1 MKRKAVCLA
10 LSLNFLLM
18 AAGCNYAEN
27 EAVSED
33 TSAPGTSSPIT
44 ETSHDTETISQ
55 TSTVTESTSLTEA
68 SSEADVAE
76 IKTEISETAEEISD
90 TVEVNSET
98 AEEIS
103 YPEEIYTE
111 NEIYIY
117 SFECG
122 YLSQDKKPPNKI
134 LFIETDEQL
143 SFAEDRYG
151 LAVPTD
157 MPWWYDT
164 GVADAFQE
172 MKASYPLSDHSYAVC
187 YDEVSC
193 GGYYLHADKLIKK
206 GELLYFGMDD
216 KSYTPSYEEEYP
228 DVESGFCHMAAF
240 PKDLFKGDVFS
251 NAVYPDKNELTQD
264 INYSFRLMHNIGSSK
279 LYDAFGDEVILIHSQ
294 EEYEDFLKQTEDHLT
309 DNRQIKLP
317 IDFEQVTAAVC
328 FFTSEYKYFSVQN
341 NGIIISEGN
350 VSIDYDIDVNPNNDT
365 KNPNP
370 MTCMIYVTIPKRF
383 LE

>member
-1 MKRKAVCLA
+1 MKRKAVCLV
-10 LSLNFLLM
+10 LLLNFLLM
-18 AAGCNYAEN
+18 AAGCDHAEN
-27 EAVSED
+27 ESVPEI
-33 TSAPGTSSPIT
+33 TSAPETSSPIT
-44 ETSHDTETISQ
+44 ETPHDTDTISQ

-68 SSEADVAE
+68 SSEADVSE
-76 IKTEISETAEEISD
+76 SRTENSDTVEEISD
-90 TVEVNSET
+90 TDEVNSET
-98 AEEIS
+98 VEEIS

-157 MPWWYDT
+157 MPWWYET
-164 GVADAFQE
+164 CMADAFQE
-172 MKASYPLSDHSYAVC
+172 MKAGYPLSDYSYAVC
-187 YDEVSC
+187 YDEVNC

-206 GELLYFGMDD
+206 GDLLYFGMDD
-216 KSYTPSYEEEYP
+216 ESYTPDEAEP
-228 DVESGFCHMAAF
+228 HPQVEGGFCHMAAF

-251 NAVYPDKNELTQD
+251 NAVYPDKNDITQD
-264 INYSFRLMHNIGSSK
+264 INYSFELMRNIGSRK
-279 LYDAFGDEVILIHSQ
+279 LFDAFGGEVILIHSQ
-294 EEYEDFLKQTEDHLT
+294 EEYEEFLKQTENYLT
-309 DNRQIKLP
+309 DNSQIRLP

-328 FFTSEYKYFSVQN
+328 FFTSEYKYFSFQN
-341 NGIIISEGN
+341 NGVIISEGN
-350 VSIDYDIDVNPNNDT
+350 VSIDYDIEVYPNNEA
-365 KNPNP
+365 KNPTP